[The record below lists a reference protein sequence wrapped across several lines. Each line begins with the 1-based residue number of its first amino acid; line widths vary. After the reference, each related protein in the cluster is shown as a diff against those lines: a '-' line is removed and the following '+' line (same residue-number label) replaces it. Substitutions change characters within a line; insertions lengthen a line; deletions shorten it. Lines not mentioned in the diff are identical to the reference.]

1 MYKMFIPAT
10 LLTLLTATS
19 ALAEHKLLVTDVPD
33 PGHVEARIDFD
44 YTKEMG
50 KNFFLEKISSERIG
64 STVTVAAGVVNG
76 LKVSATL
83 PYTFNQRIEGIKANG
98 FEDLTLGARYSLT
111 KSLIK
116 LPVDIAVGFDWK
128 LDSARRNDPGTRDNS
143 FSPSVA
149 VSKNLHMFIPYV
161 VYQPEFIVHA
171 HDGQTIH
178 NLTVG
183 TEIEFSHHYS
193 LDVKV
198 KGSFNGS
205 RGDIKASNTFEV
217 EVGPYINVFKNLYL
231 LPTVS
236 YAVVGDVE
244 TKFGEKLLQKADGYK
259 IGFGLYYLF

>member
-44 YTKEMG
+44 YTKETG
-50 KNFFLEKISSERIG
+50 KDFFLEKVSGERIG
-64 STVTVAAGVVNG
+64 STVTVAAGVING
-76 LKVSATL
+76 LKISATM
-83 PYTFNQRIEGIKANG
+83 PYTINQQIEGIKANG
-98 FEDLTLGARYSLT
+98 FEDLTLGVRYSLT
-111 KSLIK
+111 KSLLK

-128 LDSARRNDPGTRDNS
+128 LDSARRNDPGTGDNS
-143 FSPSVA
+143 YSPSVA
-149 VSKNLHMFIPYV
+149 VSKNLHLFIPYV
-161 VYQPEFIVHA
+161 KYQPDFIVHGNN
-171 HDGQTIH
+171 GQTVH

-198 KGSFNGS
+198 KETFNGS
-205 RGDIKASNTFEV
+205 VAGIKASNNFEV

-236 YAVVGDVE
+236 YAVIGDIE
-244 TKFGEKLLQKADGYK
+244 TDLGEKLLQKADGYK